1 MKLDTLYDESKEPDG
16 LLSILSSTAGQD
28 KSVAVVMGQYVRPAE
43 LTEEYAVVEE
53 ELKPLALHHLLV
65 SGEGRQRVLVF
76 TNSVQATHKLA
87 LLLAALSEGSTRV
100 VAEFSSKRD
109 KRQQILSQFA
119 AGKIDV

>member
-1 MKLDTLYDESKEPDG
+1 MD
-16 LLSILSSTAGQD
+16 QF
-28 KSVAVVMGQYVRPAE
+28 VRPAE
-43 LTEEYAVVEE
+43 LKEEFVVVED

-76 TNSVQATHKLA
+76 TNSVHATHKLA
-87 LLLAALSEGSTRV
+87 LLLAALSEGSGRV